1 MHRGAGAGRDRTA
14 ATEVHVQQL
23 GVDHAGVQEVGAD
36 VARVQAARQLAGE
49 QGVGELGV
57 AIRLPAVETAFH
69 LQVGE
74 VDVPAAVHART
85 DVDDARGRAGAEPV
99 EQQVGQQE
107 RRQVVDREGTLVAVG
122 GGAAAAHRDAG
133 VVDQHVEPGTRAQD
147 PFGQCAHFGQRRK
160 VGGHRR
166 HLPVAGGVC
175 DLTRRNAGA
184 RLVAPVHDHGAA
196 PLGQRQG
203 GGAPDAVGAP
213 GYQNR
218 LHASEYGMDAKS
230 LSDWPVS
237 GRCEDSVRVGRAGPK
252 AAPLSPVSGR
262 YSHCCARTANGA
274 LV

>member
-1 MHRGAGAGRDRTA
+1 M
-14 ATEVHVQQL
+14 QQL
-23 GVDHAGVQEVGAD
+23 GVDHSGVQEVGAD
-36 VARVQAARQLAGE
+36 VARGQAARQLAGE

-69 LQVGE
+69 LQVVE
-74 VDVPAAVHART
+74 VDVPAAVHARA
-85 DVDDARGRAGAEPV
+85 DVDDARRGAGAQPLQ
-99 EQQVGQQE
+99 QQVGQQE
-107 RRQVVDREGTLVAVG
+107 RCQVVDRKGALVAVG
-122 GGAAAAHRDAG
+122 GGAAAAHGDAG
-133 VVDQHVEPGTRAQD
+133 VVDQHVEPRAGAQD
-147 PFGQCAHFGQRRK
+147 LLRQRPHLGQHRE
-160 VGGHRR
+160 VGGYGR
-166 HLPVAGGVC
+166 HLPVAGGGG
-175 DLTRRNAGA
+175 DRARRGTGA
-184 RLVAPVHDHGAA
+184 RLVAPVHDQGAA